1 MSGHQHVQLGPELV
15 SGLNGE
21 RGYAYTNG
29 TTGGAAYAIAVGS
42 KLRRPAQVT
51 LVTYSEGRPI
61 GLQPVTVQTS
71 GELEAGAYI
80 DLAFL

>member
-1 MSGHQHVQLGPELV
+1 MPGA
-15 SGLNGE
+15 NGE

-29 TTGGAAYAIAVGS
+29 TTGGAAYAISVGS

-51 LVTYSEGRPI
+51 LVTYREGRPV
-61 GLQPVTVQTS
+61 GLQPVIVQTS

-80 DLAFL
+80 DLGSL